1 MAAEICGTPIALI
14 SLVDRDR
21 QWFKS
26 KVGLEPDETPRE
38 QAFCAQ
44 AIVDNRTLIVPD
56 ATKDNRFH
64 DNPLV
69 LGAGHSFLRR
79 RAAGDARRLRPGHV
93 VRDRS
98 RSPNADRRSAPRPRG
113 IEPAGACEPR
123 SAVADHGR
131 RRLHDSFLRMTAVSR
146 AAWAATVW
154 LVLPTGAID
163 DARRFEAK
171 GLR

>member
-56 ATKDNRFH
+56 ATPRTTVSTTIRWCWAPDIRFYAGA
-64 DNPLV
+64 PLV
-69 LGAGHSFLRR
+69 TPDGFGLGTLCVIDRVPRTLTDGQR
-79 RAAGDARRLRPGHV
+79 RALEALSRQERASRDPLWQTTAGG
-93 VRDRS
+93 
-98 RSPNADRRSAPRPRG
+98 G
-113 IEPAGACEPR
+113 FTI
-123 SAVADHGR
+123 
-131 RRLHDSFLRMTAVSR
+131 
-146 AAWAATVW
+146 
-154 LVLPTGAID
+154 
-163 DARRFEAK
+163 RF
-171 GLR
+171 

>member
-69 LGAGHSFLRR
+69 LGAPDIRFCAGAPLVTPDGFGLGTLCVIDRVPLTLTDGQR
-79 RAAGDARRLRPGHV
+79 RALEALSRQERASRDPLWQTTAGG
-93 VRDRS
+93 
-98 RSPNADRRSAPRPRG
+98 G
-113 IEPAGACEPR
+113 FTI
-123 SAVADHGR
+123 
-131 RRLHDSFLRMTAVSR
+131 
-146 AAWAATVW
+146 
-154 LVLPTGAID
+154 
-163 DARRFEAK
+163 RF
-171 GLR
+171 

>member
-69 LGAGHSFLRR
+69 TPDGFGLGTLCVIDRVPRTLTDGQR
-79 RAAGDARRLRPGHV
+79 RALEALSRQERASRDPLWQTTAGG
-93 VRDRS
+93 
-98 RSPNADRRSAPRPRG
+98 G
-113 IEPAGACEPR
+113 FTI
-123 SAVADHGR
+123 
-131 RRLHDSFLRMTAVSR
+131 
-146 AAWAATVW
+146 
-154 LVLPTGAID
+154 
-163 DARRFEAK
+163 RF
-171 GLR
+171 